1 MADNSTLPATAD
13 IVRDVQK
20 GGASGPKSQVV
31 IIDRGG
37 SGAEDLSPLDGV
49 DITTPTAMPAGGVG
63 IRGWL
68 SAIWTKLNGTLAVT
82 GTFFQATQ
90 PVSIAATVAVSG
102 TVTANAGTGTLATKE
117 TRSSTG
123 TSTQPSIATTAGGTT
138 VLASNANRLGA
149 SVRNDGANDVFMLLG
164 TGTVT
169 SSVYTTK
176 MSPGAYFEVPYGYTG
191 VITGIAVTAAVTL
204 RVTEYT

>member
-1 MADNSTLPATAD
+1 MADNSTLPATSD
-13 IVRDVQK
+13 VIRDVQK
-20 GGASGPKSQVV
+20 GGASGPKAQVV

-68 SAIWTKLNGTLAVT
+68 SAIWTKLNGTVAVT
-82 GTFFQATQ
+82 GTFFQGTQ
-90 PVSIAATVAVSG
+90 PVSIAATVTTQA
-102 TVTANAGTGTLATKE
+102 
-117 TRSSTG
+117 TRSG
-123 TSTQPSIATTAGGTT
+123 AGASTQPSIATTAGGTT

-149 SVRNDGANDVFMLLG
+149 SVRNDGSNDVFMLLG
-164 TGTVT
+164 SGTV
-169 SSVYTTK
+169 SSTVYTTK

-191 VITGIAVTAAVTL
+191 IITGIAVTAAVTL